1 MYERILV
8 PIDGSATANHG
19 LDEAIRLAKLCNAR
33 IGLLHV
39 LDELVLMTG
48 FETTGSIEELLP
60 RLKQGAELMLE
71 DARRRVAA
79 AGVPVEIRL
88 TECLGARTS
97 EIVLEHAQAWKADVI
112 VLGTHGRRGV
122 GRFLL
127 GSDAEQ
133 ILRGADVPVLL
144 VRGQNEAAP
153 SSIAGLAQKAVTAS
167 ARVATATV

>member
-39 LDELVLMTG
+39 LDEMVFVTG
-48 FETTGSIEELLP
+48 FETGAYIEELLP
-60 RLKQGAELMLE
+60 KLKESGELMLE
-71 DARRRVAA
+71 GARRRVAT
-79 AGVPVEIRL
+79 AGVPVETHL

-97 EIVLEHAQAWKADVI
+97 DIVVEHAKDWKADVI
-112 VLGTHGRRGV
+112 VLGTHGRRGI
-122 GRFLL
+122 GRFVL

-133 ILRGADVPVLL
+133 ILRGAEVPVLL
-144 VRGQNEAAP
+144 VRGEREPASA
-153 SSIAGLAQKAVTAS
+153 SMAGIAQTAVTAS
-167 ARVATATV
+167 ARLATAAV